1 MRPFVRSIPIAGAVV
16 LALWASAPALAG
28 QSAGTAKVD
37 VVGALSL
44 IRTQDLL
51 FGNAIAGATAGNVV
65 VSDTGVRTRTGGV
78 TLAGGIFQP
87 AEFAGR
93 GTRNQ
98 HITIT
103 FGAPSIVI
111 TRSGGGATMT
121 VDTFTIIMPADGS
134 LAVNG
139 PRWRI
144 TPANGIYS
152 FLIGATLHVGV
163 NQASGNYLGTFAVT
177 ANYQ

>member
-1 MRPFVRSIPIAGAVV
+1 MRPVLRYFPVFGAVL
-16 LALWASAPALAG
+16 LALLASAPAQAG
-28 QSAGTAKVD
+28 QSTGTGKVD

-44 IRTQDLL
+44 IRTQDLE
-51 FGNAIAGATAGNVV
+51 FGNAIAGATTGNVI
-65 VSDTGVRTRTGGV
+65 VSNTGVRTKTGGV
-78 TLAGGIFQP
+78 TLAGGTFQP

-98 HITIT
+98 HITIA

-121 VDTFTIIMPADGS
+121 VDTFTIVLPADGS

-144 TPANGIYS
+144 TPATGIYS
-152 FLIGATLHVGV
+152 FLIGATLHVGA
-163 NQASGNYLGTFAVT
+163 NQASGSYLGTFAVT

>member
-1 MRPFVRSIPIAGAVV
+1 MRSALRSVPAAGAALLAV
-16 LALWASAPALAG
+16 LASAPAHAG
-28 QSAGTAKVD
+28 QGTGTGKAD

-51 FGNAIAGATAGNVV
+51 FGNVIAGGTTGNVV
-65 VSDTGVRTRTGGV
+65 VSGTGIRTKTGGV
-78 TLAGGIFQP
+78 TLAGGTFQP

-111 TRSGGGATMT
+111 TRSGGGATMA

-144 TPANGIYS
+144 TPATGIYS
-152 FLIGATLHVGV
+152 FLIGATLRVGV
-163 NQASGNYLGTFAVT
+163 NQASGSYLGTFAVT